1 MKKGD
6 SNADVSESSKKSAE
20 QSSENADSEKEN
32 ASENI
37 QSPTAGIKV
46 NIFCF
51 KPSYLKLTGPK
62 RLVIDVLIFILF
74 YMSNEPVNTFYPST
88 DFLPEKRSDKEKT
101 KLR

>member
-6 SNADVSESSKKSAE
+6 SNADVSESSKNSAK

-46 NIFCF
+46 NFLVRLFINSVC
-51 KPSYLKLTGPK
+51 KKLQY
-62 RLVIDVLIFILF
+62 I
-74 YMSNEPVNTFYPST
+74 
-88 DFLPEKRSDKEKT
+88 
-101 KLR
+101 